1 MTFNEWKE
9 TKEYKE
15 LIETFGNFGYVE
27 AIAELSYL
35 AGQENKKIEPITKC
49 KPHKP
54 ATIY

>member
-15 LIETFGNFGYVE
+15 LIEIFGNFGYVE

-35 AGQENKKIEPITKC
+35 AGQENKKIEPMTTS
-49 KPHKP
+49 KPDSP
-54 ATIY
+54 TTIY